1 MNLARRIHKAFAFPN
16 SDGLLIAEC
25 REDRAPQ
32 HEAQANR
39 WMMMSAAIG
48 TGGILDQVQPRLPS
62 GKALHWGRTEKSS
75 SDARGRAFCFSG
87 HSRPFFETNWIDA
100 APRQWIQGRN
110 AQPRSRPTGSYLSAL
125 LQGIQPPS
133 LVIKDGFQD
142 ASISNPRSRPSS
154 SVRPRQTWFG
164 YARTS
169 QKPCPRKSG
178 SHPAQINPP
187 GEAIA
192 SSNLGNVE
200 YSASDRDRSAKT
212 SVGLRTVA
220 AFEAVKGAIVLLLG
234 CGALH
239 LMGKN
244 LDDIGERIAEVLH
257 VNPEGKLSNLFVE
270 LASHT
275 TDRTLWVLALGAL
288 VYAAVRWIEAYGLW
302 QGREWAQWFELL
314 STALYLAPEVEW
326 LLRHP
331 SWLKWSILITNL
343 VILVYMLSLRVRF
356 AATKTASHR

>member
-1 MNLARRIHKAFAFPN
+1 
-16 SDGLLIAEC
+16 
-25 REDRAPQ
+25 
-32 HEAQANR
+32 
-39 WMMMSAAIG
+39 
-48 TGGILDQVQPRLPS
+48 
-62 GKALHWGRTEKSS
+62 
-75 SDARGRAFCFSG
+75 
-87 HSRPFFETNWIDA
+87 
-100 APRQWIQGRN
+100 
-110 AQPRSRPTGSYLSAL
+110 
-125 LQGIQPPS
+125 
-133 LVIKDGFQD
+133 
-142 ASISNPRSRPSS
+142 
-154 SVRPRQTWFG
+154 
-164 YARTS
+164 
-169 QKPCPRKSG
+169 
-178 SHPAQINPP
+178 
-187 GEAIA
+187 
-192 SSNLGNVE
+192 LGNVE
-200 YSASDRDRSAKT
+200 YSASHRDRSAKT
-212 SVGLRTVA
+212 SVGLRTIA
-220 AFEAVKGAIVLLLG
+220 AFEAAKGAIVLLLG

-244 LDDIGERIAEVLH
+244 LDNIGERIAEVLH

-343 VILVYMLSLRVRF
+343 VILVYMLTLRVRF